1 LQLHFVVGKLVDH
14 GRATVFGHGFSC
26 HVCVLRPKSRG
37 SVRLASR
44 DPLAAPLI
52 DPAFLQEGDDVRR
65 LVKGFRQMR
74 EILSQPALAQH
85 GGREKS
91 ADVRSDAQIE
101 AFIRQHADTIYHPV
115 GTCRMGKGP
124 MDVVDDRLRVRGI
137 ERLRVVDA
145 SVMPSVPGGNTNAPV
160 VMVAEK
166 AASMIRRA

>member
-1 LQLHFVVGKLVDH
+1 MNYDGSNPVK
-14 GRATVFGHGFSC
+14 AHGFQC
-26 HVCVLRPKSRG
+26 HVG
-37 SVRLASR
+37 SMRSPSTGFVRLASR

-74 EILSQPALAQH
+74 EILSQPALARH

-91 ADVRSDAQIE
+91 AAVRSDAEIE